1 MAPSDPWIWSQKC
14 LIHMTQ
20 VLRFN
25 QVSRIDQN
33 ICRRQG
39 KINLIENSCP
49 KIAVRPPIIHMHVML
64 AFVKKQGEIKFI
76 LTNTVDSF
84 IKVLSVTYTFSNI
97 GRFHLHIYQH
107 GIYRKQQV
115 IEK

>member
-1 MAPSDPWIWSQKC
+1 
-14 LIHMTQ
+14 MTQ

-39 KINLIENSCP
+39 KINVIENSCP

-97 GRFHLHIYQH
+97 RRFHLHIHQH

>member
-1 MAPSDPWIWSQKC
+1 MQETRKNKCDRKFLSENCSQTSYNPYAC
-14 LIHMTQ
+14 YA
-20 VLRFN
+20 
-25 QVSRIDQN
+25 S
-33 ICRRQG
+33 IC
-39 KINLIENSCP
+39 
-49 KIAVRPPIIHMHVML
+49 
-64 AFVKKQGEIKFI
+64 KKQGEIKFI

-97 GRFHLHIYQH
+97 RRFHLHIYQH